1 MMSSARRRSVFGPNS
16 VSCLNHHVGN
26 RGRLHAHAVL
36 VEDETDRGEE
46 S

>member
-1 MMSSARRRSVFGPNS
+1 MMSSARRRSVFDPNS
-16 VSCLNHHVGN
+16 VSCLNRHVGN
-26 RGRLHAHAVL
+26 RGRLQSHVVL